1 MCANTRLDF
10 WCGISNTVVELVEDH
25 FQTFCTIAIAPQSN
39 VLNGV
44 LGNLDPKR
52 AFLKVNFFRLFGA
65 QRSLRYIFFQFSAC
79 KNEVRILMCDFWFCC
94 RTLLIFDA
102 RRAAWQCPLI
112 FVFTLVNR
120 FQTRKTFSTIAIAAR
135 SNVLNGALGNLDS
148 KRAFLKAKF
157 FQIAWSAKIS
167 TSNSFE
173 LSVCPNEVRILM
185 HYFWCWC
192 RTLLIIDTKA
202 VSLTVSSNMGF
213 NSGWRPFSNFL
224 RTRYCTAKQCAQ

>member
-1 MCANTRLDF
+1 MAYWVIWIRKERFWKLIFSGCLERKDLLDIFFFNFQLAKTKFEF
-10 WCGISNTVVELVEDH
+10 WCV
-25 FQTFCTIAIAPQSN
+25 
-39 VLNGV
+39 
-44 LGNLDPKR
+44 
-52 AFLKVNFFRLFGA
+52 
-65 QRSLRYIFFQFSAC
+65 
-79 KNEVRILMCDFWFCC
+79 
-94 RTLLIFDA
+94 IFDFA
-102 RRAAWQCPLI
+102 VVLYSSLTRGEQLSSVHY
-112 FVFTLVNR
+112 FSFFTLVDR